1 MQRNAEECREMERN
15 AEKFRE
21 LQRNAENCRE
31 MVKDSMKLLL
41 SKLVNDR
48 LVFHAP
54 SATQPDY

>member
-1 MQRNAEECREMERN
+1 MQRNGEKRREMERN
-15 AEKFRE
+15 AEKS
-21 LQRNAENCRE
+21 ENCRE